1 MTDNGSLQQD
11 HTVDGQ
17 DSPDEA
23 PVEATEVQP
32 SKGAIRFREA
42 IATALSLAGGI
53 AILMG
58 TQNVLHRDSAEL
70 GARFWPTLLGWGII
84 CLAVLLVTTNVVPAK
99 TSKDF
104 PDPMTGWGIG
114 RLVVTFTVLV
124 AYLMLFNV
132 ITLWV
137 ITFVTIALLLL
148 LYGFRS
154 WKLLLL
160 FPGIIAAVLHVLFV
174 VLLRVPLG

>member
-1 MTDNGSLQQD
+1 MTDENSLT
-11 HTVDGQ
+11 HVKFG
-17 DSPDEA
+17 DSTTT
-23 PVEATEVQP
+23 PVAQSTETEP
-32 SKGAIRFREA
+32 SKISIRLREI
-42 IATALSLAGGI
+42 IAMVLSLGSGI

-58 TQNVLHRDSAEL
+58 TQNVLDRDSAEL

-114 RLVVTFTVLV
+114 RLVVTFAVLV

-137 ITFVTIALLLL
+137 ITFVTVALLLW

-160 FPGIIAAVLHVLFV
+160 FPGIIAAVLHILFV

>member
-17 DSPDEA
+17 DSPDETA
-23 PVEATEVQP
+23 EVMEP
-32 SKGAIRFREA
+32 SKRTIRFREA

-53 AILMG
+53 AILLG
-58 TQNVLHRDSAEL
+58 TQNVLDRDSAEL

-104 PDPMTGWGIG
+104 PDPMTGWGLG
-114 RLVVTFTVLV
+114 RLVITFVVLV